1 MAGAVALATLAGRAF
16 ATTESPIGKVL
27 TMLSDLQAKIV
38 AEGEVVQKEYAEFA
52 EWCEDRARNLEH
64 EIKTG
69 QAEVESLKAAIDE
82 ETSSI
87 ASLTTRVEELAGSIA
102 TDESELKAAKEVRAK
117 EQKDFAA
124 EEKELMETIEMIGR
138 AVAVLEREMAK
149 GVPAMVQVKNAGNLL
164 QALSAMVDASMLGS
178 SDAAKLTAL
187 VQEAHKTDDADSDPG
202 APAAA
207 VYESKSGSIVDTLQ
221 DLQEKAESQL
231 DEARKKET
239 TSTHNFEMLQ
249 QSLQDAMKFAKKDM
263 DEAKKGI
270 AASQEKKSEAEGE
283 LETTSKD
290 LAADI
295 ETKGTLHHDCMTK
308 AADFEAETKSRGE
321 ELKALATA
329 KQVITE
335 AVSGAASFVQV
346 ARTSHSDMTV
356 VRMVRGLAHKEGS
369 AALAQLASR
378 MAAVMRQ
385 RGGSA
390 DPFAKVKS
398 LITDMISKLQA
409 EAEAD
414 ATKKAYC
421 DKELKETGEKKADK
435 AERIESLTTKI
446 EQAAAKSA
454 KLKEEIAALESSL
467 AALSKSQAEMDK
479 MRMEQKET
487 FTAEKA
493 ELEKGLKGLQLALQV
508 LREYYAKDSA
518 HEAAEGSASGI
529 IGLIEVCESDF
540 SKNLAEITAEEEA
553 AVAEYEEMTKANE
566 IEKASHT
573 QDVKYKVKEAKELDK
588 TAAELKADRSNEQS
602 ELDAVLEYLAT
613 LQDECIAK
621 PEPYEEKVRRRE
633 AEIAGLKEALQTL
646 ESETALVQR
655 RSSRRALRG
664 VRLQAAWRASGGQ
677 RMRSAWQ
684 VVALGRDMPL

>member
-1 MAGAVALATLAGRAF
+1 
-16 ATTESPIGKVL
+16 
-27 TMLSDLQAKIV
+27 
-38 AEGEVVQKEYAEFA
+38 
-52 EWCEDRARNLEH
+52 
-64 EIKTG
+64 
-69 QAEVESLKAAIDE
+69 
-82 ETSSI
+82 
-87 ASLTTRVEELAGSIA
+87 
-102 TDESELKAAKEVRAK
+102 
-117 EQKDFAA
+117 
-124 EEKELMETIEMIGR
+124 
-138 AVAVLEREMAK
+138 
-149 GVPAMVQVKNAGNLL
+149 
-164 QALSAMVDASMLGS
+164 
-178 SDAAKLTAL
+178 
-187 VQEAHKTDDADSDPG
+187 
-202 APAAA
+202 
-207 VYESKSGSIVDTLQ
+207 
-221 DLQEKAESQL
+221 
-231 DEARKKET
+231 
-239 TSTHNFEMLQ
+239 
-249 QSLQDAMKFAKKDM
+249 
-263 DEAKKGI
+263 
-270 AASQEKKSEAEGE
+270 
-283 LETTSKD
+283 
-290 LAADI
+290 
-295 ETKGTLHHDCMTK
+295 
-308 AADFEAETKSRGE
+308 
-321 ELKALATA
+321 
-329 KQVITE
+329 
-335 AVSGAASFVQV
+335 
-346 ARTSHSDMTV
+346 
-356 VRMVRGLAHKEGS
+356 
-369 AALAQLASR
+369 
-378 MAAVMRQ
+378 
-385 RGGSA
+385 
-390 DPFAKVKS
+390 
-398 LITDMISKLQA
+398 MISKLQA

-655 RSSRRALRG
+655 HASRRALRG
-664 VRLQAAWRASGGQ
+664 VRLQAA
-677 RMRSAWQ
+677 
-684 VVALGRDMPL
+684 